1 MNIFIDMSA
10 VQESPFGKILNK
22 YYYGGSNTDLLSLA
36 PGRSGFPHDGGFHSM
51 RIHGSIEDCTA
62 FLKLFE
68 ERFPEAKPV
77 VSYVL
82 DAISFGEARIVV
94 RTNPALEMFRSDRSF
109 FIEPTVVKVN

>member
-1 MNIFIDMSA
+1 MNIFIDMTALEGS
-10 VQESPFGKILNK
+10 EFGKLLRN
-22 YYYGGSNTDLLSLA
+22 YYYGNHRDLIELA

-51 RIHGSIEDCTA
+51 RIAGSVKDCTA

-68 ERFPEAKPV
+68 ERFPETTPV

-82 DAISFGEARIVV
+82 DAISFGETRIVV

-109 FIEPTVVKVN
+109 FIEPTITKVN